1 MPKTVSPAEGLVTA
15 VFGRHYAVCPDNDP
29 AAAPVL
35 CVARGK
41 RAEYACGDRVRFVR
55 TAQGEGVIEAALA
68 RENLF
73 WRSDAFRAKRLAAN
87 LDQVLVVVACEP
99 AFSPELVSRSLA
111 AAEGEGIRGM
121 IALNKCDLADL
132 VPAARAAL
140 APFADVG
147 YTVIELSAL
156 RDADALRP
164 HLTGRRTLL
173 TGQSG
178 MGKST
183 LVNALFPHA
192 QAATRE
198 ISAALDSGKHT
209 TTATHLYAFDAGGW
223 LIDSPGL
230 QTFGLKHLDDAA
242 LLAAFPEL
250 RPHLGGCRFR
260 DCRHEAEPGCALLA
274 AVEAGQINATRW
286 QHCQRI
292 RSENARFRTLSRG
305 W

>member
-1 MPKTVSPAEGLVTA
+1 MPKTDSPAEGLVTA
-15 VFGRHYAVCPDNDP
+15 VFGRHYAVCPDKPP

-35 CVARGK
+35 CVPRGK
-41 RAEYACGDRVRFVR
+41 RADFACGDRVRFTR
-55 TAQGEGVIEAALA
+55 TAKNAGVIETALA

-87 LDQVLVVVACEP
+87 LDQVLIVVACEP
-99 AFSPELVSRSLA
+99 AFSAELVSRALV
-111 AAEGEGIRGM
+111 AAEGEGIRGI
-121 IALNKCDLADL
+121 IALNKCDLHERL
-132 VPAARAAL
+132 PAARAAL
-140 APFADVG
+140 TPFADAG

-156 RDADALRP
+156 RDAHALLP
-164 HLTGRRTLL
+164 TLSGQRTLL

-260 DCRHEAEPGCALLA
+260 DCRHEMEPGCALRA
-274 AVEAGQINATRW
+274 AVEAGQICAARW

-292 RSENARFRTLSRG
+292 RAENARFHTLSRG